1 MVYEFEYELWILN
14 QCGPLQVNSEC
25 AVHYGGSDE
34 ESTGHRVRWT
44 ETQQIHVHRGSRLVA
59 DNSWIVFVF
68 LPTFCVMEL
77 SYLMPLLVRII
88 LKYMYCL
95 LKIECWCLCSM
106 DVNDDV
112 DVDDDDDDL
121 WLFFSVT
128 PLVGEEILPVILFS
142 MITKFCSGS
151 APHFPMKKVLLL
163 LWKVVLV

>member
-1 MVYEFEYELWILN
+1 MVYEFKYELWILI

-34 ESTGHRVRWT
+34 ESTGHRVRRT
-44 ETQQIHVHRGSRLVA
+44 ETQQIHVHRGSRSVA

-95 LKIECWCLCSM
+95 LKIECCILF
-106 DVNDDV
+106 DVYVQWMWMMMLMLMMMMMTYDC
-112 DVDDDDDDL
+112 
-121 WLFFSVT
+121 FFSD
-128 PLVGEEILPVILFS
+128 PFS
-142 MITKFCSGS
+142 RRGNSPSDIVQYD
-151 APHFPMKKVLLL
+151 HQVL
-163 LWKVVLV
+163 